1 MGDLRARRLNEL
13 VDRVTGCAGALP
25 RGVRR
30 QLVSGGGI
38 AGELRELAE
47 LVSAGGSGVTDGHIR
62 RLLAAGHT
70 ADELFECIVAAAIGA
85 GLERLRAVERLLRD
99 RPP

>member
-13 VDRVTGCAGALP
+13 ADRVTGHAGALP

-47 LVSAGGSGVTDGHIR
+47 LVSAGGSGVTDGHVR

-70 ADELFECIVAAAIGA
+70 ADELFECIVTAAVGA